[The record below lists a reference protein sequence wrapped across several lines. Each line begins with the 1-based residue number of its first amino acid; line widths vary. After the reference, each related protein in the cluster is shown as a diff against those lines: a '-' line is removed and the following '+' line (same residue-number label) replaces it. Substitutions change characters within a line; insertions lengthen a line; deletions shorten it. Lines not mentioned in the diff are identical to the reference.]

1 MRIKSVIA
9 PSWHRGCTS
18 TPLEFTTQF
27 HKMDTLMASDR
38 RTPKRIRV
46 KWPVVILSAKGYSIA
61 ETRDISS
68 EGAFIDC
75 ELPLNQKEKLRL
87 FIMTPDKRPLELPA
101 EVAWSNP
108 DDSDGNT
115 TPRGMG
121 VRFIEVSRR
130 HRQLL
135 RNIVTD
141 HYQAKARTSPK
152 SK

>member
-1 MRIKSVIA
+1 
-9 PSWHRGCTS
+9 
-18 TPLEFTTQF
+18 
-27 HKMDTLMASDR
+27 MASDR

-46 KWPVVILSAKGYSIA
+46 KWPVVIISAKGYSIA

-75 ELPLNQKEKLRL
+75 ELPLHHKEKLKL
-87 FIMTPDKRPLELPA
+87 FIMTPNKRPLELPA

-108 DDSDGNT
+108 DHSEGNT

-141 HYQAKARTSPK
+141 HFKTKVNSSPARK
-152 SK
+152 